1 MTREEAKD
9 KVVNYA
15 LGLKVNDGINTMEEL
30 IDAIFDEHEKEKEHW
45 VLHCD
50 GLVSAHKHQ
59 CEVYE
64 AQLRNLHVQYADAI
78 ASKKALVDDVFNLT
92 EQLKAKNKLAHKMC
106 AMLFWE
112 WKKHKQTL
120 KEKRDEENNET
131 PSRDSLAWF
140 WIVAQSEMLFK
151 KAYAMLKATT

>member
-9 KVVNYA
+9 KMLTDSVQYKN
-15 LGLKVNDGINTMEEL
+15 GLKTVALRKINNF
-30 IDAIFDEHEKEKEHW
+30 IDKIFDEHE
-45 VLHCD
+45 
-50 GLVSAHKHQ
+50 A
-59 CEVYE
+59 
-64 AQLRNLHVQYADAI
+64 
-78 ASKKALVDDVFNLT
+78 
-92 EQLKAKNKLAHKMC
+92 QLKAKDDEIEKLKREQWAEKWKSKAQNKKARKMC
-106 AMLFWE
+106 AMLFWD

>member
-1 MTREEAKD
+1 MT
-9 KVVNYA
+9 
-15 LGLKVNDGINTMEEL
+15 
-30 IDAIFDEHEKEKEHW
+30 KEH
-45 VLHCD
+45 
-50 GLVSAHKHQ
+50 
-59 CEVYE
+59 
-64 AQLRNLHVQYADAI
+64 N
-78 ASKKALVDDVFNLT
+78 KARKIV
-92 EQLKAKNKLAHKMC
+92 

>member
-1 MTREEAKD
+1 MK
-9 KVVNYA
+9 
-15 LGLKVNDGINTMEEL
+15 IP
-30 IDAIFDEHEKEKEHW
+30 I
-45 VLHCD
+45 
-50 GLVSAHKHQ
+50 
-59 CEVYE
+59 EVKII
-64 AQLRNLHVQYADAI
+64 LC
-78 ASKKALVDDVFNLT
+78 ASKKIKEL
-92 EQLKAKNKLAHKMC
+92 ESQLKAKNKLARKMC

-151 KAYAMLKATT
+151 KAYKMLKTTT

>member
-1 MTREEAKD
+1 MK
-9 KVVNYA
+9 
-15 LGLKVNDGINTMEEL
+15 IP
-30 IDAIFDEHEKEKEHW
+30 I
-45 VLHCD
+45 
-50 GLVSAHKHQ
+50 
-59 CEVYE
+59 EVIMILY
-64 AQLRNLHVQYADAI
+64 
-78 ASKKALVDDVFNLT
+78 ASKKIKELEAQIKVKDEEINKLEERVKNLHDDVCCMMDRNIRFKN
-92 EQLKAKNKLAHKMC
+92 QAKKSRSIV

-140 WIVAQSEMLFK
+140 WIVAQSEILFK